1 MGFTRR
7 FATRVG
13 DDSHPLQEGGEHHE
27 EIPTLSARIEE
38 KQKRVDTRPC
48 QNNKIYPKTDDL
60 EPGVAEERQRQSNL
74 QKKICIFLCT
84 VLPLVT
90 TGATLHRLWFTG
102 LLSFKDRSDEQD
114 CPHGWTNW
122 SSSCYRHINSSLS
135 WSSALAT
142 CSALGSNLVDVQSK
156 AENSFISNMTGSTD
170 FWSGGIL
177 EAESSSWQWDGGA
190 PWTWSGWTSAEAP
203 SPGVRGCLLV
213 KQGGTWA
220 TEDCSR
226 SNSALCEIKLELE
239 ISTDSVTDTD
249 SRPPST
255 SGPSGPCYH

>member
-13 DDSHPLQEGGEHHE
+13 DENHPLQEGGEHHE

-48 QNNKIYPKTDDL
+48 QNNKVYPKTDDL
-60 EPGVAEERQRQSNL
+60 EPGIAEERQRQSNL

-102 LLSFKDRSDEQD
+102 LLSFKDRSEEQD
-114 CPHGWTNW
+114 CPHGWTSW
-122 SSSCYRHINSSLS
+122 SSSCYRHINTSYT

-142 CSALGSNLVDVQSK
+142 CSALGSNLVDIQSRS
-156 AENSFISNMTGSTD
+156 ENSFISNLTLTD
-170 FWSGGIL
+170 FWTGGALVPESGG
-177 EAESSSWQWDGGA
+177 SWEWEGGA
-190 PWTWSGWTSAEAP
+190 AWSWSGWEEEQELS
-203 SPGVRGCLLV
+203 VLDGCLSV
-213 KQGGTWA
+213 EPGGVWNKVGCDTLH
-220 TEDCSR
+220 SVV
-226 SNSALCEIKLELE
+226 CEIRDMEGE
-239 ISTDSVTDTD
+239 NTDMVTDTEQ
-249 SRPPST
+249 REEST
-255 SGPSGPCYH
+255 TRSARTCNH